1 MMRKETMKGISMLE
15 LLFVVAISGILM
27 GIAGFTVQGF
37 RSRYDA
43 ESQVRQ
49 LHVDM
54 TNARV
59 QALEKNK
66 VHYVIMTT
74 NGYQIIEDTN
84 ESGGSAPDNGD
95 IPLWSAPKQF
105 KFHSLWNGTVIMD
118 ERGIVS
124 KSTGPIL
131 ANGGLVIRFD
141 TAGTDPEYDCISTG
155 PTRIRPGK
163 WSGTKCVTR

>member
-1 MMRKETMKGISMLE
+1 MMRKGMKGISLLE

-27 GIAGFTVQGF
+27 GIGGFTVQGF

-54 TNARV
+54 MNARV
-59 QALEKNK
+59 QALEKSR
-66 VHYVIMTT
+66 VYYMILTT

-84 ESGGSAPDNGD
+84 ESGGTAPDNGD
-95 IPLWSAPKQF
+95 KPLWSEPKQF
-105 KFHSLWNGTVIMD
+105 KFPSLWSGTLIMD

-124 KSTGPIL
+124 KSTSPIL
-131 ANGGLVIRFD
+131 ANGGLMIRFD
-141 TAGTDPEYDCISTG
+141 TAGTNPEYDCISTG

-163 WSGTKCVTR
+163 WNGIKCVTR